1 MSIVLIGPPAAGKSR
16 AGRRLSKRLGGSY
29 ADTDKVIVAEHGPI
43 IEIFRQHGEPEFRRI
58 EREVVAEALA
68 THDVVSLGG
77 GAPMDAL
84 TQALLESDAH
94 TVVLLTAR
102 PEAIAER
109 IGADSKRPLITGI
122 DSWNEIYARRRE
134 TYERLA
140 DISFD
145 TSFRPM
151 TRIADDI
158 IAWLEEHG
166 RLSPELAAAARVGTP
181 ADATGGDDNAAND
194 DDTEPE
200 EHDA

>member
-43 IEIFRQHGEPEFRRI
+43 HEIFRLHGEPEFRRI
-58 EREVVAEALA
+58 EREVVARALA

-77 GAPMDAL
+77 GAPMDPG
-84 TQALLESDAH
+84 TQALLEGEAH

-140 DISFD
+140 DVSFD

-158 IAWLEEHG
+158 IAWLDEHG
-166 RLSPELAAAARVGTP
+166 RLSPELAAAARGGASDGTR
-181 ADATGGDDNAAND
+181 GDDAND